1 MTGGKKNL
9 DGVMVAKAT
18 PPETKVPEKTAL
30 KDTVLISWESF
41 SFEKKA
47 KDYKWYVIAAV
58 IILAA
63 IGYLIWQQD
72 WFTIGIVVIV
82 SGVLFWYVKTTKP
95 EKITYK
101 LTPLGLYANDR
112 LYPYS
117 EIHSFWIV
125 YNEKVQSL
133 YLAFTKKYLPSLVI
147 NLGNT
152 DPITLKNILLRRIPE
167 QEKRTENTI
176 DKIVRLIGI

>member
-9 DGVMVAKAT
+9 DGVMAAKAV
-18 PPETKVPEKTAL
+18 PPKPRIPEKSAL
-30 KDTVLISWESF
+30 KDTVLLSWESL

-47 KDYKWYVIAAV
+47 KDYKWYLVACI
-58 IILAA
+58 IILIA
-63 IGYLIWQQD
+63 IGYLIWQKD
-72 WFTIGIVVIV
+72 WFTIGIVVVV
-82 SGVLFWYVKTTKP
+82 SAVLFWYVKTTKP
-95 EKITYK
+95 QKVTYK
-101 LTPLGLYANDR
+101 LTPLGLYANER
-112 LYPYS
+112 LYPFA

-125 YNEKVQSL
+125 YNQSVQNL
-133 YLAFTKKYLPSLVI
+133 YIAFTKKYLPSLVI
-147 NLGNT
+147 NLGEA